1 MFARPFHSAL
11 VMLYNVLVGVM
22 IVTAQDSNT
31 IIVAPDGQFPTIAN
45 ALEAAQTGD
54 IIEVHG
60 GVYPAPLMIEKSVT
74 LIGID
79 NPVIDG
85 AGVGTTVIISA
96 DDVILRGFTIRNT
109 GLNSSH
115 EDSGLVIQAQRVTVE
130 DNLLENVLNGIY
142 FAEANDGIA
151 RNNIVRSYPIDPA
164 VRGDGIRIWYS
175 HNVRLE
181 NNEVAHS
188 RDILIWYADD
198 VAIIGN
204 NFHDNRYGLHV
215 MYADNAHVEGNQFT
229 NNSVGTYLMHS
240 AGLRVIGN
248 NLSYN
253 RGPSGYG
260 LALKDMDD
268 VIVHDNWFIGN
279 RAGLYIDNSPSL
291 YEGNNEFYNNV
302 FAYNDIGVTALPNV
316 QRNNF
321 HNNTFLENM
330 QQASTQGRGTL
341 QGNSWTVAGQGNY
354 WSDYVGYDADANTIG
369 DMPYRAEGL
378 FENLADDY
386 PQLRFFIYSPAS
398 RAVDMAAAAF
408 PSLRP
413 EPKLIDDAPL
423 TTLPLPDAA
432 IVLQT
437 QTTTN
442 LLFPALLLILIGT
455 SPFWA
460 LFQQHYQSLK
470 IGKQGAVS

>member
-1 MFARPFHSAL
+1 MFGRLFHLAL
-11 VMLYNVLVGVM
+11 LLYVVLVGVM
-22 IVTAQDSNT
+22 AVSAQENNT
-31 IIVAPDGQFPTIAN
+31 LIVAPDSPFSTIEA
-45 ALEAAQTGD
+45 ALEAAEPGAT
-54 IIEVHG
+54 IEVHG
-60 GVYPAPLMIEKSVT
+60 GVYPAPLLIEKSVS
-74 LIGID
+74 LIGI
-79 NPVIDG
+79 NHPVIDG
-85 AGVGTTVIISA
+85 GGEGTTVIILA

-109 GLNSSH
+109 GLSSSH

-130 DNLLENVLNGIY
+130 NNLLENVLNGIY
-142 FAEANDGIA
+142 FAEADDGIA
-151 RNNIVRSYPIDPA
+151 RNNIVRAYPIDPA

-175 HNVRLE
+175 HNVLLE

-198 VAIIGN
+198 VTIIGN

-229 NNSVGTYLMHS
+229 HNSVGTYLMHS

-268 VIVHDNWFIGN
+268 VIVHDNWFINN
-279 RAGLYIDNSPSL
+279 RTGLYIDNSPSL
-291 YEGNNEFYNNV
+291 YEGSNEFYNNV
-302 FAYNDIGVTALPNV
+302 FAYNDLGVTALPNV

-321 HNNTFLENM
+321 HHNTFLENM
-330 QQASTQGRGTL
+330 QQVGTQGRGTL
-341 QGNSWTVAGQGNY
+341 QGNVWTVDGYGNY
-354 WSDYVGYDADANTIG
+354 WSDYAGYDADANSIG

-386 PQLRFFIYSPAS
+386 PQLRFFLYSPAAQ
-398 RAVDMAAAAF
+398 AVDMAAAAF

-432 IVLQT
+432 IVLQG
-437 QTTTN
+437 QTTSN
-442 LLFPALLLILIGT
+442 LLFPAVLLLVIGT
-455 SPFWA
+455 LPFWI
-460 LFQQHYQSLK
+460 LFQQRYQSLK
-470 IGKQGAVS
+470 IGNQGALS